1 MVEPTS
7 PSPNEPGCSKG
18 TGLSALAPCTCSRNW
33 PSVGEV
39 ISIEMRAPGVASA
52 KKRSPKGPGVGR
64 TGSSLPNSSSTRT
77 CGETLLQPCVPS
89 AIGAMSIST
98 GPPPGLTVASK
109 RRVLPIVA
117 AAGREAPTAAGGG
130 FWIAASCEAANP
142 SSLWLSG
149 SRLVLRATTS
159 V

>member
-1 MVEPTS
+1 M
-7 PSPNEPGCSKG
+7 
-18 TGLSALAPCTCSRNW
+18 
-33 PSVGEV
+33 
-39 ISIEMRAPGVASA
+39 
-52 KKRSPKGPGVGR
+52 GR
-64 TGSSLPNSSSTRT
+64 TSSSLPNSPSTRT

-98 GPPPGLTVASK
+98 GSPPGLTVASK

-117 AAGREAPTAAGGG
+117 ASRLAALTGASGG
-130 FWIAASCEAANP
+130 FWIAASCEAASP
-142 SSLWLSG
+142 RSLWLSG